1 MGCRAQRSNTGSPKS
16 TDVIIRAMV
25 KSNRENEIKL
35 AFPSPETA
43 VRRLLDAGAHEAH
56 ARAFEDNF
64 GFDSAQR
71 PLTKS
76 GRLLRL
82 REFGGASVLTF
93 KVPVP
98 GEHRHKVKIEHET
111 AVADPRALRSI
122 LLSLGFE
129 IVYRYQKY
137 RAIYAL
143 DAVLAALDETSL
155 GTFVELEGA
164 PDDVDRAAAALG
176 SGPSEFIH
184 ATYRELQE
192 LDAAPRGGVAG
203 DTLLFPRARPDSPA

>member
-1 MGCRAQRSNTGSPKS
+1 
-16 TDVIIRAMV
+16 MV

-43 VRRLLDAGAHEAH
+43 VRRLLDAGAREIH
-56 ARAFEDNF
+56 ARAFEDNTL
-64 GFDSAQR
+64 FDFAQR
-71 PLTKS
+71 PLTES

-82 REFGGASVLTF
+82 RDFGGASVLSF
-93 KVPVP
+93 KAPVL

-111 AVADPRALRSI
+111 AVADPEALRSS
-122 LLSLGFE
+122 LLALGFE
-129 IVYRYQKY
+129 VVYRYQKY

-143 DAVLAALDETSL
+143 DGVLAALDETSL

-176 SGPSEFIH
+176 SRPSEFIR

-192 LDAAPRGGVAG
+192 VDAAARGVVAG
-203 DTLLFPRARPDSPA
+203 DTLLFPPGRPDPAA